1 MLLKQ
6 EVLVKSFKDGSGI
19 VLFNT
24 NTGETIGFSKSF
36 EELVALELD
45 RHLEKELKLYEY
57 KLFKKMLTQQ

>member
-19 VLFNT
+19 VLFDT

-45 RHLEKELKLYEY
+45 RHLEKELKPYEY